1 MALWM
6 EKGSEPHTE
15 TEIADLDAIT
25 ALKHSTA
32 IELKEKGNEYV
43 KMGKKHYTDA
53 IDCYTRA
60 INQKVLSDSEN
71 SVLFANRAHVNLLLG
86 NYRRALT
93 DAEEAIK
100 LCPTNIKALYRAVKA
115 SMSLNLLSE
124 AKQYCEKGLQQS
136 PENDELRKLAK
147 QIDLRRSE
155 CERHES
161 QISKAVAV
169 AEGIV
174 SAIEDRNLKI
184 GKASFRELTGL
195 KKPVLDEDNIL
206 HWPVLLLYAEVM
218 TSDIIEDFC
227 ETDMFSAHLDMISS
241 VIYLP
246 NMFSESCTPL
256 PWDKEKAYSRDAVEL
271 YYEAGSGVG
280 LSRKEILRYLL
291 EGTAGSHLESFGD
304 DEKHASD
311 SLHHGTSTGRSPKWV
326 KVNEKRTLY
335 SVLKEPDM
343 VIPEIPVFFIVSR
356 ISSCYKDFRTGKWS
370 PPWLHD

>member
-115 SMSLNLLSE
+115 SISLNLLSE

-227 ETDMFSAHLDMISS
+227 ETDMFSAHLDM
-241 VIYLP
+241 
-246 NMFSESCTPL
+246 MFSESCTPL
-256 PWDKEKAYSRDAVEL
+256 PWDKEKTYSRDAVEL

-291 EGTAGSHLESFGD
+291 EGTAGSHLESFGY
-304 DEKHASD
+304 DEKHAGD
-311 SLHHGTSTGRSPKWV
+311 SLNHGTSTGRSPKWV

-356 ISSCYKDFRTGKWS
+356 ISSFYKDFRTGKWS